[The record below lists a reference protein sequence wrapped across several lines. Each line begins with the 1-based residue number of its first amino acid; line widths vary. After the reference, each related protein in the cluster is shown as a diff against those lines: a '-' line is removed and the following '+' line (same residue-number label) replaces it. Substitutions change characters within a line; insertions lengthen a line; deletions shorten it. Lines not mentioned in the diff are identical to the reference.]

1 MPYRRFL
8 PLFLPAVLAGC
19 SSTLVAYKE
28 TLSLA
33 FFGAKPAVYTAQQL
47 LNTQQE
53 FIYVTVG
60 DASRV
65 SLEQVQSGTASSSN
79 PNSSANSKS
88 NSSVA
93 IGVQPKTQPAAV
105 ASGLTSTWR
114 SADRGGLVFVD
125 HRLTRTIGLA
135 NNLSQVTGL
144 RMQSTPVV
152 SITSQIGELGQL
164 LVLQQNAE
172 FASVHMQSK
181 ITEKNQVRFSYDGY
195 SVDAIAITEVLSSV
209 DASLAF
215 EAVQYYW
222 FDANTGVLLRTIQQP
237 ALAVPVFDVVF
248 ISQLVR
254 LTNPQG
260 GV

>member
-33 FFGAKPAVYTAQQL
+33 FFGAEPAVYTAQQL

-65 SLEQVQSGTASSSN
+65 SLEQVQSGAASSSN
-79 PNSSANSKS
+79 PNSSANSD
-88 NSSVA
+88 SSEA
-93 IGVQPKTQPAAV
+93 IGVQPKEQPAAV

-152 SITSQIGELGQL
+152 SITSQVGELGQL

-195 SVDAIAITEVLSSV
+195 SLDAIAITEVLKSV

-215 EAVQYYW
+215 ETVQYYW

-237 ALAVPVFDVVF
+237 ALSVPVFDVVF

>member
-33 FFGAKPAVYTAQQL
+33 FFGAEPAVYTAQQL

-65 SLEQVQSGTASSSN
+65 SLEQVQIGSASSSN
-79 PNSSANSKS
+79 PNSS
-88 NSSVA
+88 VA
-93 IGVQPKTQPAAV
+93 IGAQAKVQAAA

-144 RMQSTPVV
+144 RMQSMPVV

-209 DASLAF
+209 DPSLAF

-222 FDANTGVLLRTIQQP
+222 FDANTGVLLRTIQQS